1 MSSEPIEVKPM
12 LSPSMPT
19 SDKSFEPISKPIH
32 DLDDPLC
39 PLPSESYD
47 DPVIDSRDSLRHP
60 RHGIHQAPKSNQEE
74 QQQRLEHLSSV
85 VSQEWLDEAK
95 ASKEVAKMPTHVR
108 RISCQVMGN
117 YGEIC
122 YDPCLGINI
131 LPHFHVENFQRII

>member
-1 MSSEPIEVKPM
+1 M

-19 SDKSFEPISKPIH
+19 SNKSFEPISKPIL
-32 DLDDPLC
+32 DLYDPLC
-39 PLPSESYD
+39 PLPSESYG

-60 RHGIHQAPKSNQEE
+60 RHEIHKGHKFDLEE
-74 QQQRLEHLSSV
+74 RQQQLEHLSIV
-85 VSQEWLDEAK
+85 VSQECLDEAK
-95 ASKEVAKMPTHVR
+95 ASKEVDKISTHVR

-122 YDPCLGINI
+122 YDLSLGINI